1 MRAFLLDTHL
11 PPLIQTVSNSF
22 LWAGHIIGL
31 GKEQLAVTT
40 TMNMFEILCNEI
52 VRGVCKIELEA
63 ICDTPY
69 KCNMHLSR
77 TLHQFSCAFTQLMH
91 STHLP
96 YVRLLIE
103 LYYSYV
109 CACKSNDCQ
118 RRFVLLQLPKFL
130 INNRIFLG
138 SIDSFQGS
146 IRQITQYAPF
156 SWNHLPTFVFL
167 Q

>member
-11 PPLIQTVSNSF
+11 APLIQTVSF
-22 LWAGHIIGL
+22 LSAGHIIGL
-31 GKEQLAVTT
+31 RKEQPTVTT
-40 TMNMFEILCNEI
+40 TMNMFEILCNKI
-52 VRGVCKIELEA
+52 ARGVCKKVADKRPFVLPH
-63 ICDTPY
+63 ICD
-69 KCNMHLSR
+69 MHLSR
-77 TLHQFSCAFTQLMH
+77 TLHQFSYAFTPFMY

-103 LYYSYV
+103 LYYNSYV
-109 CACKSNDCQ
+109 CVCKSNDCQ

-146 IRQITQYAPF
+146 I
-156 SWNHLPTFVFL
+156 L
-167 Q
+167 